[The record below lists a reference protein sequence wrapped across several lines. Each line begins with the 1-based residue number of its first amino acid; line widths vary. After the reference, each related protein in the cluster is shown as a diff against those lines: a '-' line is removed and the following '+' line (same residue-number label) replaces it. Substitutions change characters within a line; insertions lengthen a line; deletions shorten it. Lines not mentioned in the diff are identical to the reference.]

1 MQRLVKIDGKV
12 RTDTNYPAGF
22 MDVVSIEKTNEHFR
36 LLYDTKGR
44 FIVHRITPEEGKYK
58 LCKITKTYLGKKGIP
73 LATTHDGRTIRYPD
87 PLVKANDTVRFN
99 LDTGKITEHLKF
111 DVGSLAMI
119 TGGKNLGRIGIVE
132 SKEKHEGSF
141 DIVHI
146 KDATGNKFATRSTNV
161 FIIGKNLTSHL
172 ISLPQG
178 KGIRLS
184 IIQERDRKFK
194 KTGSER
200 ISEKVSEK
208 VSEKISQK
216 SKEKPKAKPKKKITA
231 PKKPAVPKKPVAKKD

>member
-1 MQRLVKIDGKV
+1 
-12 RTDTNYPAGF
+12 
-22 MDVVSIEKTNEHFR
+22 
-36 LLYDTKGR
+36 
-44 FIVHRITPEEGKYK
+44 
-58 LCKITKTYLGKKGIP
+58 
-73 LATTHDGRTIRYPD
+73 
-87 PLVKANDTVRFN
+87 
-99 LDTGKITEHLKF
+99 
-111 DVGSLAMI
+111 MI

-146 KDATGNKFATRSTNV
+146 KDATGNKFATRSSNV